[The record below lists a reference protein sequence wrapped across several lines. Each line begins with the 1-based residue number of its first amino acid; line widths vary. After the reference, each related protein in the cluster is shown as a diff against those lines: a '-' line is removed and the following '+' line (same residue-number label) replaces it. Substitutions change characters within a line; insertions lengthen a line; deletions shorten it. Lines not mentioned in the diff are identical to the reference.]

1 MSPATEP
8 TTWGS
13 PMQSTASPAAGPQP
27 DNVLIT
33 IKFWADAKDVIVSL
47 KILTNLSEIGASC
60 LALTAYL
67 YLPVEDNTSVS
78 YTHLDVYKRQGQ
90 EGKSTKKKTVLLKR

>member
-33 IKFWADAKDVIVSL
+33 IKFWADAKGRDC
-47 KILTNLSEIGASC
+47 LSEN
-60 LALTAYL
+60 LDE
-67 YLPVEDNTSVS
+67 PVRN
-78 YTHLDVYKRQGQ
+78 QGHPAW
-90 EGKSTKKKTVLLKR
+90 R